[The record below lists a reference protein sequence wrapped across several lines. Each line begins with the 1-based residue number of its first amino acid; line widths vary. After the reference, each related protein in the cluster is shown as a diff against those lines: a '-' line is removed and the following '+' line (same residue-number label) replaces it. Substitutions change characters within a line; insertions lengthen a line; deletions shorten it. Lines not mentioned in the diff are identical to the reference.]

1 MNIRIMIVNGQSAKS
16 DAPGAK
22 KPKINWE
29 KGFWNVF
36 VIVCKALAI
45 YCLMV
50 LALLYTFLKACWK
63 ST

>member
-1 MNIRIMIVNGQSAKS
+1 MNIRIMIVNGQSAKG
-16 DAPGAK
+16 DAPVAK

-29 KGFWNVF
+29 KGFWNVII
-36 VIVCKALAI
+36 IVCKALAI

>member
-1 MNIRIMIVNGQSAKS
+1 MNIRIMIVNGQSANS
-16 DAPGAK
+16 DAPGAR
-22 KPKINWE
+22 KPKIDWA

-36 VIVCKALAI
+36 VIICKALAI